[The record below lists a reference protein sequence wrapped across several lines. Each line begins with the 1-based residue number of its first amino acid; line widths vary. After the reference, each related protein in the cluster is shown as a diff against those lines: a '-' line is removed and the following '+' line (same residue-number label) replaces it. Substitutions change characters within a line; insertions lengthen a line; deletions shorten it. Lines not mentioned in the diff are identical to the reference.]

1 MCIRDRVI
9 IIGAKGT
16 LGSALARAFAETHPI
31 LWDIEDLDIT
41 DEKETIKKISDVCPD
56 VVINAAGYTDVDGAE
71 KNEELAMNINGH
83 ATGTIAR
90 AAKLVGAVM
99 VHFGTDYIFD
109 GTKKEGY
116 AETDKPDPASVYGR
130 SKLLGE
136 NEALKEN
143 DKTYIIRLSR
153 LFGSAQ
159 RGERSK
165 KSFVDLMLA
174 LAEKNKELSVVD
186 EEVSSPTYAPDLADR
201 TREIILS
208 KMPFGVYHCSNAGSC
223 TWYEFAKEIFLIKGV
238 AVELNRVS
246 GDHFKREAKRP
257 AYSVLLS
264 TKLSPMRPWQD
275 ALKEYLSCK

>member
-1 MCIRDRVI
+1 VKVI

-16 LGSALARAFAETHPI
+16 LGVALAGAFAETHPI

-41 DEKETIKKISDVCPD
+41 DEKETIKKISDACPD

-83 ATGTIAR
+83 AAGTIAR

-159 RGERSK
+159 RGGRSK

-174 LAEKNKELSVVD
+174 LAEKNKKLDVVD
-186 EEVSSPTYAPDLADR
+186 EEVSSPTYAPDVAWV
-201 TREIILS
+201 TKEIVVNKI
-208 KMPFGVYHCSNAGSC
+208 PFGVYHCSNSGFC
-223 TWYEFAKEIFLIKGV
+223 TWYEFAEEIFLIKGI

-246 GDHFKREAKRP
+246 GDHFKRSAKRP